1 MMSSIKKV
9 NFFSKF
15 TIFTIIFFSAKNAES
30 IEFYKIDEPNRK
42 ILSQNYKQEIDEEDQ
57 GKNTVDIDLI
67 NNDFIRK
74 SDKLY
79 AEKHDAEIKIAKDN
93 EEKLTK
99 RQRFEQQNK
108 LNNSGLNYET
118 SIKEKE
124 NSKSFMDKLLPFNQI
139 KPMEM
144 VGVYTR
150 IGFLLTLPMPMKFH
164 ANEMVGYDNY
174 KNVQLFSGN
183 AKYRLM
189 PAISL
194 AVGNDRFKL
203 WRWEAEIGFS
213 TLLSTGISNFYPSK
227 DMSEYAFS
235 IENKDLSMH
244 LMTLSFNNFLQHAF
258 FDNRLVGFVGLGLGV
273 GYAWSMGKAL
283 SSDFVMPIVTSHL
296 GISFMV
302 GKKSKINIAYTMLY
316 SQMSLPNR
324 YGFSRKKTSNAN
336 SNNYASRGGRIKF
349 NQLLINGI
357 SIEYLFYTA

>member
-15 TIFTIIFFSAKNAES
+15 TIFTIIFFLAKNAEC
-30 IEFYKIDEPNRK
+30 IEFYKVNEPNRK
-42 ILSQNYKQEIDEEDQ
+42 ILSQNYEQEIDEEDQ
-57 GKNTVDIDLI
+57 GKNVVDIDLI

-74 SDKLY
+74 SNKLY

-93 EEKLTK
+93 EGKLTK

-108 LNNSGLNYET
+108 LNNASFNYET

-124 NSKSFMDKLLPFNQI
+124 ISKSFMDKLLPDSQI

-144 VGVYTR
+144 VGVYTSFK
-150 IGFLLTLPMPMKFH
+150 FLFTMPMPMKFN
-164 ANEMVGYDNY
+164 ANETIGYDNY

-183 AKYRLM
+183 AKFSLM
-189 PAISL
+189 PAFSL

-203 WRWEAEIGFS
+203 WRWEMELGYLPLI
-213 TLLSTGISNFYPSK
+213 STGISGFSTSK
-227 DMSEYAFS
+227 DMSEYTFS

-244 LMTLSFNNFLQHAF
+244 LMTLSFNNFLQHDF
-258 FDNRLVGFVGLGLGV
+258 FNKRLVGFVGLGLGV
-273 GYAWSMGKAL
+273 GYVWSMGKAL
-283 SSDFVMPIVTSHL
+283 LSDFVMPIVTSHL

-324 YGFSRKKTSNAN
+324 YGFSRKKTSNSN